1 MNDIQTDTLTKRE
14 RNEQKQ
20 AENIKA
26 REKTILV
33 KKIKSRAPWILL
45 AVLVVGGIYWVA
57 STSEDTDNARLGEEI
72 SIVSRDHINIGDDF
86 GSYNS
91 NPPTSGAHAGPAPW
105 GFNEA
110 EIVDQN
116 AIHNIEH
123 GGIWISYKDIDE
135 QSLEVLRN
143 IARTNSQ
150 SVIISPR
157 AANDSPVAIASWGR
171 LLKTDVIDEEQIK
184 EFIKGNKNKSPERLA
199 R

>member
-1 MNDIQTDTLTKRE
+1 MDDIQSETLTKSE
-14 RNEQKQ
+14 RNEQKRAVNKRVQ
-20 AENIKA
+20 ERIVVIQKIKKTTPWVLVA
-26 REKTILV
+26 VVVAGGVYWLSTIEKT
-33 KKIKSRAPWILL
+33 
-45 AVLVVGGIYWVA
+45 AVV
-57 STSEDTDNARLGEEI
+57 RLGEEI

-91 NPPTSGAHAGPAPW
+91 NPPTSGAHAGAAPW
-105 GFNEA
+105 GFSEV

-135 QSLEVLRN
+135 QSLEVLRT

-171 LLKTDVIDEEQIK
+171 LLKTDVVDEEQIK